1 MSSRRLTEKEAYALL
16 GIKSKKENKYHAE
29 KTAFGENKFDSQ
41 KEAGRYAEL
50 CLLLRAKEISEL
62 RTQVRYELI
71 PKQEGER
78 AVYYVADFV
87 YKDKQGNIVVE
98 DTKSEAT
105 RTPVYV
111 VKRKLMQYVH
121 GIKVREL

>member
-1 MSSRRLTEKEAYALL
+1 MSSRRLTEKEVYALL
-16 GIKSKKENKYHAE
+16 GIKCKKQNKYHAE
-29 KTAFGENKFDSQ
+29 KTAFSGSKFDSQ
-41 KEAGRYAEL
+41 KEAARYAEL
-50 CLLLRAKEISEL
+50 CLLLRVNEISDL

-71 PKQEGER
+71 PKQEGEQ

-87 YKDKQGNIVVE
+87 YKDKQGNTVVE

-121 GIKVREL
+121 GIKIREL